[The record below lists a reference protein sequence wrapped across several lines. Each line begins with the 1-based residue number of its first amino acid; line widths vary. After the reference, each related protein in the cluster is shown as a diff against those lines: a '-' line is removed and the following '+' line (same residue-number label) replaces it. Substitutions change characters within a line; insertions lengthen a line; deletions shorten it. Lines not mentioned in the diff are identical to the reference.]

1 MGHLIQ
7 KTGEDQYRVWSTV
20 VDGFVIE
27 EATAKELEEWY
38 VAKAIKAERERVQA
52 RIAEANDPVEAARDA
67 QRFRLPPPGSYVR
80 PGDDA

>member
-20 VDGFVIE
+20 VDAFIIE
-27 EATAKELEEWY
+27 EATAVELENY
-38 VAKAIKAERERVQA
+38 YAETAAQEARERTRV
-52 RIAEANDPVEAARDA
+52 RIAEANDPERAARDNE
-67 QRFRLPPPGSYVR
+67 RWRLPPPGSHVR